1 MAPTLTESEIVACLT
16 DGQRALEEGRH
27 RAAALAFARARDATP
42 GVTAIAMM
50 AANAWRMA
58 ERVLEER
65 EALLIALGMADRTDV
80 ASLYELGTA
89 LIRVGAPVEARAC
102 FEVAVQHHPQDAA
115 AWSALASAT
124 RAAGDP
130 TAAWTCVQ
138 RALTLR
144 PHEPS
149 ILLTAGQV
157 RHALGDLNGAAD
169 WLNRAA
175 AERPGH
181 ATTELQRAF
190 TSLLRGA
197 NADGWEWFEAR
208 RRPALPTGTREWRGE
223 PLAGDSILVL
233 GEQGI
238 GDQFH
243 FARFIRRLHALG
255 ASRVVLTCHRS
266 TVALFVA
273 SGFDA
278 VAMDD
283 TPPPTT
289 WAVPLLSL
297 PHRLRVGADVAA
309 ETVPYLRAPHAPA
322 SLPPSS
328 ASRKRLGLV
337 WKGNPEFAATVLRD
351 LDDGLLTSLI
361 DFPDVDWVS
370 LQYGQEIP
378 PACASAIAPMPP
390 VRDWEETAGLLS
402 QLDGVVTVDTSM
414 AHLAGAMGLPAWILV
429 PHAPDWRWGL
439 NHETTPWY
447 PSVQLVR
454 QPAPRD
460 WHGAI
465 QRLRA
470 MLQSVDPRRAP

>member
-1 MAPTLTESEIVACLT
+1 MAPTLTESEIVECLT
-16 DGQRALEEGRH
+16 DGERALEEGRH
-27 RAAALAFARARDATP
+27 REAALAFSRARDATP
-42 GVTAIAMM
+42 GVTAIALM
-50 AANAWRMA
+50 AANAWRLA

-65 EALLIALGMADRTDV
+65 EALLVALSMADRTDV

-89 LIRVGAPVEARAC
+89 LLRVGAPMEARTC
-102 FEVAVQHHPQDAA
+102 FEVAVQRHPQDAA
-115 AWSALASAT
+115 AWSALASAS

-130 TAAWTCVQ
+130 TAAWTYVQ
-138 RALTLR
+138 KALALR
-144 PHEPS
+144 SDEPS
-149 ILLTAGQV
+149 IMLTAGQV
-157 RHALGDLNGAAD
+157 RHALGDLDEATG

-175 AERPGH
+175 TRRPGH

-197 NADGWEWFEAR
+197 NTDGWEWFEAR
-208 RRPALPTGTREWRGE
+208 RRPAIPTGTREWRGE
-223 PLAGDSILVL
+223 ALAGDSILVL

-243 FARFIRRLHALG
+243 FARYIPRLYALG

-278 VAMDD
+278 VALDD
-283 TPPPTT
+283 APPTTT

-297 PHRLRVGADVAA
+297 PHRLNAGADVAA
-309 ETVPYLRAPHAPA
+309 DTVPYLRDPHAPA
-322 SLPPSS
+322 SPTPST

-351 LDDGLLTSLI
+351 LDEQFLSSLTTI
-361 DFPDVDWVS
+361 PDVDWIS
-370 LQYGQEIP
+370 LQYGQDIP
-378 PACASAIAPMPP
+378 PDCTSAIAPMPP
-390 VRDWEETAGLLS
+390 VRDWAETASLLA
-402 QLDGVVTVDTSM
+402 QLDGVVTVDTSL
-414 AHLAGAMGLPAWILV
+414 AHLAGAMGLPAWVLL

-439 NHETTPWY
+439 MAETTPWY
-447 PSVQLVR
+447 PSVHLVR
-454 QPAPRD
+454 QPAPHD

-470 MLQSVDPRRAP
+470 MLQSVEHRHAE

>member
-1 MAPTLTESEIVACLT
+1 MAPTLTESEIVECLT

-27 RAAALAFARARDATP
+27 RAAALAFSRARDATP
-42 GVTAIAMM
+42 GVTAIALM
-50 AANAWRMA
+50 AANAWRLA

-65 EALLIALGMADRTDV
+65 EALLVALSMADRTDV

-89 LIRVGAPVEARAC
+89 LLRVGAPMEARTC
-102 FEVAVQHHPQDAA
+102 FEVAVQHLPQDAA

-130 TAAWTCVQ
+130 TTAWTCVQ
-138 RALTLR
+138 RALALR

-157 RHALGDLNGAAD
+157 RHALGDLNGATD
-169 WLNRAA
+169 WLHRAA
-175 AERPGH
+175 TRRPGH

-197 NADGWEWFEAR
+197 NAEGWEWFEAR
-208 RRPALPTGTREWRGE
+208 RRPVIPTGTREWQGE
-223 PLAGDSILVL
+223 VLAGDSILVL

-243 FARFIRRLHALG
+243 FVRYVLRLQALG
-255 ASRVVLTCHRS
+255 ASRVVLACHRS
-266 TVALFVA
+266 TVALFAA

-278 VAMDD
+278 VALDD

-309 ETVPYLRAPHAPA
+309 ETVPYLRVPHTLA
-322 SLPPSS
+322 SPSPS
-328 ASRKRLGLV
+328 PASRKRLGLV

-351 LDDGLLTSLI
+351 LDDGLLSSLTAI
-361 DFPDVDWVS
+361 PDVDWVS
-370 LQYGQEIP
+370 LQYGQDIP
-378 PACASAIAPMPP
+378 PECTSAIAPMPP
-390 VRDWEETAGLLS
+390 VRDWAETAGLLA
-402 QLDGVVTVDTSM
+402 QLDGVVTVDTSV
-414 AHLAGAMGLPAWILV
+414 AHLAGAMGLPAWVLV

-439 NHETTPWY
+439 VDETTPWY

-454 QPAPRD
+454 QPAPHD

-470 MLQSVDPRRAP
+470 MLQVVEPRRTP